1 MDIAENLKKIK
12 ETIPDHVS
20 LVAVSKFHPYTE
32 VKELY
37 DAGQRIFGESRMQEI
52 SSKHTLLPSDIE
64 WHFIGHLQRNKVK
77 DIIPYIHT
85 IHSVDSERLLEEIN
99 VQSAKQQKKVK
110 CLLQLHIAKE
120 DSKYGFDFDECRK
133 LLASK
138 NWKSNE
144 YTYIGGVMGM
154 ATFTDDTD
162 LVRREFKKLKLFFNE
177 LKETFFVG
185 DDRFKD
191 ISMGMSG
198 DYQIAIEEGSTMIR
212 IGTSLFGEREY

>member
-1 MDIAENLKKIK
+1 MSIAENLKKIE

-20 LVAVSKFHPYTE
+20 LVAVSKFHPHTE
-32 VKELY
+32 VKDLY

-85 IHSVDSERLLEEIN
+85 IHSVDSERLLDEIN
-99 VQSAKQQKKVK
+99 IQSTKQQKKVK

-120 DSKYGFDFDECRK
+120 DSKYGFNFDECKK
-133 LLASK
+133 LLTSEK
-138 NWKSNE
+138 WKSYE
-144 YTYIGGVMGM
+144 YAYIGGVMGM
-154 ATFTDDTD
+154 ATFTNDTD
-162 LVRREFKKLKLFFNE
+162 LVRREFKELKLFFNE
-177 LKETFFVG
+177 LKETFFVD